1 MKLFKTIFV
10 MLLIGGVFGQINDGP
25 INAQASG
32 IVPFIVSFTS
42 TGSDGSQDTGADF
55 TSVNA
60 DFSSVDTDDY
70 DRANDAGTSNYFP
83 IDGIISIDDFDAN
96 HYVKVYLTKGNWTQ
110 LPVGYTGLKSGAAT
124 DNTEF
129 MVLVTVDPAATG
141 HPTGGLET
149 VGDFQSTDFTG
160 LDETANL
167 ILTGGLATHGV
178 ENAVFNV
185 DARVLFDWL
194 TDIPGNYEV
203 NLQMTVTDGS

>member
-1 MKLFKTIFV
+1 MKLYRVIAIF
-10 MLLIGGVFGQINDGP
+10 LLIGGASGINDGP
-25 INAQASG
+25 IDAQASG

-42 TGSDGSQDTGADF
+42 TGSDGSQDAAADYTKVDADF
-55 TSVNA
+55 A
-60 DFSSVDTDDY
+60 SVDTDDY
-70 DRANDAGTSNYFP
+70 DRVNNLGTSNFFP
-83 IDGIISIDDFDAN
+83 INEIISIDDFDAN

-110 LPVGYTGLKSGAAT
+110 LPTGYTGLKSGAAT

-129 MVLVTVDPAATG
+129 MVLVTVEPSSTG
-141 HPTGGLET
+141 HPTGGLAT
-149 VGDFQSTDFTG
+149 VGNFQSTDFTG

-167 ILTGGLATHGV
+167 ILQGGLATHGV

-185 DARVLFDWL
+185 DARVLFDWI